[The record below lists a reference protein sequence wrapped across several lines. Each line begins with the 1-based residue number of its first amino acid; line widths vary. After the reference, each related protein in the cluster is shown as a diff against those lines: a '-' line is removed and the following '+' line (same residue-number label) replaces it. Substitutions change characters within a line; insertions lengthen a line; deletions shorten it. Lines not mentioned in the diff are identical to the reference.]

1 MAVFFLLLVLI
12 VQIGFGIAS
21 RSMISASVDAA
32 ARRLAWTDGGGS
44 LEEERLRSEVEAA
57 VPGATL
63 TQVDVERD
71 DLSVTVLVTYEWRP
85 PGPDLL
91 PIEFAVSRTRTVT
104 VAP

>member
-1 MAVFFLLLVLI
+1 MAVFFILLVLI
-12 VQIGFGIAS
+12 VQIGLGVAS
-21 RSMISASVDAA
+21 RSMVGASADAA
-32 ARRLAWTDGGGS
+32 ARRLAWGGERTGDA
-44 LEEERLRSEVEAA
+44 EARLRSEVEAA
-57 VPGATL
+57 VPGAML
-63 TQVDVERD
+63 TQIDVERD